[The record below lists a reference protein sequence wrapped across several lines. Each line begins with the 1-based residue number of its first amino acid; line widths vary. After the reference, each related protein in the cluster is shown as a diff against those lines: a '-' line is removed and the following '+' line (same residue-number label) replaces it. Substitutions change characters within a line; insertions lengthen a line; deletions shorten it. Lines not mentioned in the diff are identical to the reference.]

1 MKTSKEEI
9 VLSRNNKGLCEKHSV
24 KILIKVEI
32 KGQTPQLTLIYCGRA
47 VARTSDV
54 TSEIYI
60 DVSNFYSFMCLQT
73 AFGFPIFSGGSTEVK
88 QWLKMVRLII
98 LAVVADTSSLW

>member
-1 MKTSKEEI
+1 MSP
-9 VLSRNNKGLCEKHSV
+9 NNKELCGKHFV

-32 KGQTPQLTLIYCGRA
+32 KGQTPLLTLIYCGRA

-60 DVSNFYSFMCLQT
+60 DVSNFYSFMCLQN
-73 AFGFPIFSGGSTEVK
+73 AFGFPIFSGGSIEMK

-98 LAVVADTSSLW
+98 LAVVPDTSSLW